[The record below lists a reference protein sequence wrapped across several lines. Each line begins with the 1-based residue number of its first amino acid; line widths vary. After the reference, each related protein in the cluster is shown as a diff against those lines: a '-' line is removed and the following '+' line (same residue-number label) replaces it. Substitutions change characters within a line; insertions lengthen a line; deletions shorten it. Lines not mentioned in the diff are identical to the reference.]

1 MTDPHTLERPKVTS
15 PARRYDGLISV
26 VVLAFMVPAVLVG
39 LIIAVSLGFNLGPA
53 LTGRQRVGILLG
65 ALVASIPPVVG
76 LAFGLRGH
84 RTAQRGGTA
93 GVVLNGLVALA
104 VWGIAL
110 FAIFE

>member
-1 MTDPHTLERPKVTS
+1 
-15 PARRYDGLISV
+15 
-26 VVLAFMVPAVLVG
+26 
-39 LIIAVSLGFNLGPA
+39 
-53 LTGRQRVGILLG
+53 
-65 ALVASIPPVVG
+65 LVASIPPVVG